1 MKKWFID
8 KLKKWFMPSADDVT
22 RMAVEAVASF
32 INESGKADVIAKYG
46 TAADEFTKIQAKI
59 TTWLRDGKIDEA
71 EKEEL
76 YRALL
81 PLAEKLVAEVT
92 K

>member
-1 MKKWFID
+1 MKKWLI
-8 KLKKWFMPSADDVT
+8 KMLMPSADDMAK
-22 RMAVEAVASF
+22 MAVDTIAKG

-46 TAADEFTKIQAKI
+46 VYADEFTKVQAKV
-59 TTWLRDGKIDEA
+59 TAWLRDGKIDDE
-71 EKEEL
+71 EKAEL

-81 PLAEKLVAEVT
+81 PLAQKLIAEVT

>member
-1 MKKWFID
+1 MKKLLI
-8 KLKKWFMPSADDVT
+8 KLFMPSPEDIT
-22 RMAVEAVASF
+22 KMAVETIVKC

-46 TAADEFTKIQAKI
+46 TYADQFTKVQAKV
-59 TTWLRDGKIDEA
+59 TAYLRDGKIDDN
-71 EKEEL
+71 EKAEL

-81 PLAEKLVAEVT
+81 PLAEKLVKEVT

>member
-1 MKKWFID
+1 M
-8 KLKKWFMPSADDVT
+8 LMPSADDMAK
-22 RMAVEAVASF
+22 MAVETIAKG

-46 TAADEFTKIQAKI
+46 TYADEFTKVQAKV
-59 TTWLRDGKIDEA
+59 TAWLRDGTIDEA

-81 PLAEKLVAEVT
+81 PLAEKLVKEVI